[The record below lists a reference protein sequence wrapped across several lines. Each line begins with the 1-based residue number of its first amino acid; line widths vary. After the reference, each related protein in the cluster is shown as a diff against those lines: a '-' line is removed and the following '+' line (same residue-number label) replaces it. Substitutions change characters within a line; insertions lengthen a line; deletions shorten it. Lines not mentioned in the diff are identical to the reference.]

1 MKQTTADSSRRHWQS
16 FGPTRPI
23 EPESRYIA
31 GVYAQAVLGAAE
43 KAEATESVLEELEAF
58 VSQVVDPNPEFEEFL
73 RSGIISRETKEH
85 VLQKTLAERI
95 DPLVLRFLMVLNQH
109 HRLDVL
115 KAVVAVAREI
125 DDRRRGRIPVEV
137 TSAVPLNGELSG
149 RIRDRLQTVLE
160 KEPILTSRVDPG
172 VMGGLVLRIEDSVY
186 DGSLATQLRNL
197 REQILQRSVHEI
209 QSGRDRFRDST
220 GD

>member
-1 MKQTTADSSRRHWQS
+1 MA
-16 FGPTRPI
+16 
-23 EPESRYIA
+23 EPEAPQSDGAAWAVEPEARYIA
-31 GVYAQAVLGAAE
+31 GVYAQALLGAAE

-58 VSQVVDPNPEFEEFL
+58 VRQVVDPNRAFAEFL

-95 DPLVLRFLMVLNQH
+95 DPLVLRFLLVLNQH
-109 HRLDVL
+109 QRLDVL
-115 KAVVAVAREI
+115 RAVVTVAREI

-137 TSAVPLNGELSG
+137 TSAVPLSGELSD
-149 RIRDRLQTVLE
+149 RIRDRLRTVLA
-160 KEPILTSRVDPG
+160 KDPILTARVDPD

-186 DGSLATQLRNL
+186 DGSLATQLVKL

-209 QSGRDRFRDST
+209 QSGRDRFRDTT